1 MNFIKQIEVALI
13 AINQARFQDLINHLL
28 HIQGNTF
35 IGAPGSVVAKE
46 KTSKGAPD
54 SFFVKGEKYIFV
66 EYTTKDKLDGVKTFF
81 EKLEK
86 DIEHCFDEKKTNI
99 KSEDIEKVILACT
112 SKIDANQYNILK
124 KKVKSY
130 NTNTDL
136 EVLDIQNLP
145 LHIYDF
151 PGLSEQYLG
160 VEIIKGEIYNL
171 PDFLI
176 KTTKG
181 LQPSLINDFVAR
193 EDELKECLE
202 YIKNID
208 ILLLSGSAG
217 VGKSKLAVKILED
230 SKENY
235 IPIVIQSSAVPLW
248 DDFVHLFQ
256 NSKDYIILFDDANK
270 SVQNLSYLLNFIQ
283 KPRTNKL
290 KVVIT
295 VRDYVKHQI
304 SQQLKD
310 FKYKEITIEKLKDE
324 NIEKII
330 VKAFPNLQHYY
341 DIRKKIV
348 ELSKGNARVALMATY
363 SVTPDSET
371 NYLNSPVLLYEKY
384 FEKIADDIEA
394 FTRPIIFKTLAMVS
408 FFGAIDRNN
417 EDLKTI
423 LKYNFDIDWDEL
435 WVTILELHRH
445 EVLDVHSNEIVK
457 VSDQVLASF
466 AFYKCFID
474 NNSASITYSDWISIF
489 IEKYPSRIKNTLV
502 DVNNTFGYYHIKDLV
517 MPHLQSIISNKETN
531 EKLYTFYTLFWFYRG
546 YDTLIYLKKWIDELP
561 VEQVSNEFKF
571 SYEHNEHT
579 KASKY
584 FDLLTNF
591 WNHSNELLKPAIELS
606 IDLVVKQPKRL
617 PEFLKFINDH
627 FSYKVE
633 DLHNGYQ
640 RQYILLETLSTE
652 NRSPLHK
659 EITNGTFLNIGETL
673 LGWHFTEFRS
683 KGISISIVN
692 FDLYHSPQLL
702 ELRAKIFDCLY
713 NLFEQDK
720 EQSEKILNKIIF
732 PGGKVDKQIY
742 IDELPI
748 YERLILDKFSID
760 QYSHCKFVTQL
771 SKKISSIEYPIPENW
786 SQYINSDI
794 INLSKLLKTD
804 FLKDK
809 NGKTWQEREQEKR
822 QKIQDYIRPKT
833 WNEIKSLL
841 YFMNSLFLQQQGRDA
856 WEIEEG
862 ISEIYIGIASKG
874 KNAVKK
880 VLVHTFN
887 NEFSFQFQPRIIY
900 FIINSNILSGEELLT
915 MINNSDFRDKTSSVV
930 TLLECLPEN
939 QINEKFLKILIQTF
953 KNDYNIFI
961 HRMMDYLKF
970 DTEFTKYK
978 NSSREKGIKKHN
990 IISYLTEIILNKPI
1004 IQRRSLG
1011 HHFCRDCATYFTN
1024 HIELFKRVYITL
1036 KKNDIYFDYDGKEI
1050 EAVINLDNNF
1060 LIEYLEQKVVNVQ
1073 YLSSKFE
1080 NFKLDSIWLLPNYT
1094 EIIDRSLEIILSKAP
1109 VFSNWEHPSTV
1120 LFTFETN
1127 NDQKFIKVYNYLE
1140 NFINKYFNH
1149 QQKIMMIMNVILY
1162 RFNDKFIIYLNQLLL
1177 LNKDLEIFKN
1187 ILIEKTGVMTGSRV
1201 PYIQKEIDFSN
1212 KIIEMIK
1219 SLPNILYYSEHIKH
1233 LEQKVIWLK
1242 KDVENEQKRDFEDY
1256 IYKYN

>member
-1 MNFIKQIEVALI
+1 MNFIKQIEVALT

-54 SFFVKGEKYIFV
+54 SFFVKGNKYVFV
-66 EYTTKDKLDGVKTFF
+66 ECTTKEKLDGVKTFF
-81 EKLEK
+81 DKLEK

-99 KSEDIEKVILACT
+99 KREDVEKVILACT
-112 SKIDANQYNILK
+112 SKINTDEYSSLK
-124 KKVKSY
+124 KKVKDY
-130 NTNTDL
+130 NSDADL

-193 EDELKECLE
+193 EEELKECLE
-202 YIKNID
+202 HIKNVD
-208 ILLLSGSAG
+208 ILLLSGTAG

-256 NSKDYIILFDDANK
+256 NGKDYIILFDDANK

-295 VRDYVKHQI
+295 VRDYVKHQV

-310 FKYKEITIEKLKDE
+310 FIYKEVTIEKLKDE
-324 NIEKII
+324 DIEKII
-330 VKAFPNLQHYY
+330 VKALPNLQHYY

-384 FEKIADDIEA
+384 FEKIADEIEA
-394 FTRPIIFKTLAMVS
+394 FTRPIIFKTLAIVS
-408 FFGAIDRNN
+408 FFGTLDRNN

-423 LKYNFDIDWDEL
+423 LKNNFDIDWNEL

-457 VSDQVLASF
+457 ISDQVLATY

-474 NNSASITYSDWISIF
+474 NNSASITYSDWISTF

-502 DVNNTFGYYHIKDLV
+502 DVNNTFGYHHIKDLV
-517 MPHLQSIISNKETN
+517 MPHLQSIISNEETN
-531 EKLYTFYTLFWFYRG
+531 EKLYSFYTLFWFYKG
-546 YDTLIYLKKWIDELP
+546 YDTLIYLKKWIEGLTTESISEEL
-561 VEQVSNEFKF
+561 KF
-571 SYEHNEHT
+571 SYVYNNHT

-584 FDLLTNF
+584 FDLLINF
-591 WNHSNELLKPAIELS
+591 WNHPNELLKPAIELS
-606 IDLVVKQPKRL
+606 IELVVKQPKRL
-617 PEFLKFINDH
+617 SEFLKFIHDH

-640 RQYILLETLSTE
+640 RQNVLLEILSGE
-652 NRSPLHK
+652 NRSPLHR
-659 EITNGTFLNIGETL
+659 EIANGTFLNIGEAL
-673 LGWHFTEFRS
+673 LGWHFTEFGS
-683 KGISISIVN
+683 KGISMTIVN
-692 FDLYHSPQLL
+692 FDLSHSTELL
-702 ELRAKIFDCLY
+702 ELRAKIFDGLY

-720 EQSEKILNKIIF
+720 EQSEKILNKIVF

-760 QYSHCKFVTQL
+760 QYSHCKFVSQL
-771 SKKISSIEYPIPENW
+771 SKKISSLGYPIPDNW

-804 FLKDK
+804 FLEDK

-841 YFMNSLFLQQQGRDA
+841 YFMNSLFLQQQGRDV
-856 WEIEEG
+856 WEIEGG

-874 KNAVKK
+874 KSAAKK
-880 VLVHTFN
+880 ALALTFN

-900 FIINSNILSGEELLT
+900 FIINSNVLSGEELLT
-915 MINNSDFRDKTSSVV
+915 LINNSDFRDKTSSVV

-939 QINEKFLKILIQTF
+939 QINEKFLKALIQNF
-953 KNDYNIFI
+953 KNDDRIFI
-961 HRMMDYLKF
+961 HRITDYLKF

-1004 IQRRSLG
+1004 THRRSLG
-1011 HHFCRDCATYFTN
+1011 HRFCRDCASYFTN
-1024 HIELFKRVYITL
+1024 HINLLKQAFISL
-1036 KKNDIYFDYDGKEI
+1036 KKNDQHFDYDGKEF
-1050 EAVINLDNNF
+1050 EAVLNLDSNF
-1060 LIEYLEQKVVNVQ
+1060 FIEYLEQKAVDMD
-1073 YLSSKFE
+1073 YLSFRFE
-1080 NFKLDSIWLLPNYT
+1080 HFKLDCIWSLPNYK
-1094 EIIDRSLEIILSKAP
+1094 EIVDKALDIIITKAP
-1109 VFSNWEHPSTV
+1109 IFSSWKHPSSI
-1120 LFTFETN
+1120 LFTFEKN
-1127 NDQKFIKVYNYLE
+1127 NDEILEKAHKYIADFICTHCNDR
-1140 NFINKYFNH
+1140 
-1149 QQKIMMIMNVILY
+1149 QRTMMIMSIVLY
-1162 RFNDKFIIYLNQLLL
+1162 RFNDKFISYLKQFLL
-1177 LNKDLEIFKN
+1177 LNKDLEIFKY
-1187 ILIEKTGVMTGSRV
+1187 IWLETSGVTTGSRV
-1201 PYIQKEIDFSN
+1201 PYIQKEIDFCN
-1212 KIIEMIK
+1212 EIVLMVKA
-1219 SLPNILYYSEHIKH
+1219 LPNILDYSDHIKY
-1233 LEQKVIWLK
+1233 LEQKIIWLK
-1242 KDVENEQKRDFEDY
+1242 KDIENEQKRDFEGY
-1256 IYKYN
+1256 ID